1 MTPPD
6 ISRAR
11 LRAILRESGPMTVQ
25 ELCHVLGIMP
35 KNKGSRVRVSSVL
48 SGMCLAEQVRYV
60 TRDGQRCGGVYEY
73 VGEPYPRYREEHG
86 DMDAAVAA
94 YLREHGPSTV
104 LDISDALDLYPHNVR
119 RAMDRL
125 GATAPDEK
133 PKRWR
138 LAE

>member
-11 LRAILRESGPMTVQ
+11 IRAILRESGPMTSQ
-25 ELCHVLGIMP
+25 ELRQALGIVP
-35 KNKGSRVRVSSVL
+35 KNKGSIIRLGSVL
-48 SGMCLAEQVRYV
+48 SGMCHARQVRYV
-60 TRDGQRCGGVYEY
+60 PRDGHRCGGVYEY
-73 VGEPYPRYREEHG
+73 VGEPYPRRKKHEY
-86 DMDAAVAA
+86 MDAAIAA

-104 LDISDALDLYPHNVR
+104 LDISDDLGLYPHNVNK
-119 RAMDRL
+119 ALDRL

-133 PKRWR
+133 PRRWR